1 MSTPARILTVCTGN
15 VCRSPFLERALQA
28 ELDRSWGE
36 GAVEVR
42 SAGTHALVGEPMESN
57 ARDRLEQNGFAADGF
72 VARQLTAD
80 MVAGSDLVLTATR
93 AHRGGVAQLHPRALR
108 YVFAFREFADLVSG
122 IEERLAGPTDDAQ
135 THVTRVVA
143 LAAGERGLRAPM
155 PDEDANI
162 VDPYR
167 RPAEVFDQMT
177 RQVMR
182 SLPAVAQALGR
193 HS

>member
-1 MSTPARILTVCTGN
+1 
-15 VCRSPFLERALQA
+15 
-28 ELDRSWGE
+28 
-36 GAVEVR
+36 
-42 SAGTHALVGEPMESN
+42 
-57 ARDRLEQNGFAADGF
+57 
-72 VARQLTAD
+72 
-80 MVAGSDLVLTATR
+80 
-93 AHRGGVAQLHPRALR
+93 
-108 YVFAFREFADLVSG
+108 VSG